1 MYCDRKGFVN
11 EFLGPDP
18 ERETARNCISFG
30 VEGIKRF
37 PLLPP
42 SFEGLGSWLEHAM
55 VHTMVHGKYRGIGFP
70 CSIVRVPIETES
82 VSAPQILDRPR
93 YLCTMVSI
101 VYKCDT

>member
-1 MYCDRKGFVN
+1 MN
-11 EFLGPDP
+11 LGGQIQK
-18 ERETARNCISFG
+18 ERRHEIAFHLASRVSN
-30 VEGIKRF
+30 VF

-101 VYKCDT
+101 VYKYDT